1 MSSLLEYLPF
11 YSYFFGP
18 EKVLEQQL
26 QEVDFWS
33 WLCSFFVT
41 PTPPP
46 VLPVEQDGYLS
57 AILCLKETYDATL
70 DEVIRLH
77 APDSLQQSITG
88 LHVSLCLTPFLV
100 ALAFF
105 SLVSMTKFGCRNGKK
120 LLLGIAYIIQRLLQ
134 DNEKNELELRMDFL
148 ESLITRNAKAF
159 QEDKSETDNKM
170 VQWIDDHSADL
181 RSTQNRLNDLIQQI
195 NDLLQPPPVKNQYDV
210 INGKIDPG
218 QNKSGDGVAANV
230 PKPVDQI

>member
-57 AILCLKETYDATL
+57 AILSLKETYDATL
-70 DEVIRLH
+70 DE
-77 APDSLQQSITG
+77 
-88 LHVSLCLTPFLV
+88 
-100 ALAFF
+100 
-105 SLVSMTKFGCRNGKK
+105 
-120 LLLGIAYIIQRLLQ
+120 

-218 QNKSGDGVAANV
+218 KNKSGDGVAANV